1 MSYTV
6 KSINGCKKKFE
17 FSFATLDLTKEIKLA
32 VIKKQGTSN
41 IKGFRKGKAPISMVE
56 QLYGPQIETDALNQF
71 VQTQLFDALNK
82 EKLKTVGYPSFENVK
97 YDSGK
102 SVSFE
107 AVIETFPE
115 IKLND
120 YSGYSFKKDK
130 VEVTAEDLEKLVKNY
145 MGSKVEMTEVKDSA
159 ATLKKGH
166 FAVFNFEGVMANG
179 ERPENMK
186 GSEYLLEIGSG
197 QFIPGFEEGMIGL
210 KKGEKK
216 NVVLTFPADYHA
228 TELQNA
234 KVTFEVELLEIKEKN
249 YPELT
254 DAMAVEFGY
263 TSVADFN
270 EKNKATLLAQKER
283 QATEKLHQDILEKLV
298 KENKF
303 DVPAALIEN
312 QEKHV
317 QDDLAKNLKA
327 QGFSDGMTLEYFKKW
342 HADIHTKAEFQ
353 VRSGLVL
360 DHLAQDFKI
369 ETSDSDFD
377 KKIEESAKTA
387 GLDVDTVK
395 KYYSSNAQIKSNMM
409 YAIREEKTFEALKK
423 KVKVS

>member
-1 MSYTV
+1 
-6 KSINGCKKKFE
+6 
-17 FSFATLDLTKEIKLA
+17 
-32 VIKKQGTSN
+32 
-41 IKGFRKGKAPISMVE
+41 
-56 QLYGPQIETDALNQF
+56 
-71 VQTQLFDALNK
+71 
-82 EKLKTVGYPSFENVK
+82 
-97 YDSGK
+97 
-102 SVSFE
+102 
-107 AVIETFPE
+107 
-115 IKLND
+115 
-120 YSGYSFKKDK
+120 
-130 VEVTAEDLEKLVKNY
+130 
-145 MGSKVEMTEVKDSA
+145 MTEVKDASVG
-159 ATLKKGH
+159 LKKGH

-179 ERPENMK
+179 ERPDNMK

-197 QFIPGFEEGMIGL
+197 QFIPGFEDGMIGL
-210 KKGEKK
+210 KKAEKK
-216 NVVLTFPADYHA
+216 NILLTFPADYHA
-228 TELQNA
+228 TELQSA

-254 DAMAVEFGY
+254 DEMAKEFGY
-263 TSVADFN
+263 TSVTDFN
-270 EKNKATLLAQKER
+270 EKNKTTLLAQKER
-283 QATEKLHQDILEKLV
+283 QALEKLHQDILEKIV

-327 QGFSDGMTLEYFKKW
+327 QGFTDSMMMEYFKKW

-360 DHLAQDFKI
+360 DHLAQEFKI

-377 KKIEESAKTA
+377 KKIEESAKMA
-387 GLDVDTVK
+387 GIDVETVK

-409 YAIREEKTFEALKK
+409 YAIREEKTFEAIKK